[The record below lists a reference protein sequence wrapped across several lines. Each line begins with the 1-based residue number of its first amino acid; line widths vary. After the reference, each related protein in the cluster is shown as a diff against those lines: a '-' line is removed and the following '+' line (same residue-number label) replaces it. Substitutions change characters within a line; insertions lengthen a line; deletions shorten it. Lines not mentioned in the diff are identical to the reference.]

1 MIRIDYR
8 LLLALALSLMLHLA
22 PLLREIISFAPP
34 PKKPAP
40 MTAQLRPPP
49 AAPQAP
55 LIMPEQAVPQQAAP
69 PSKSSRPQIVQH
81 NPSPTRTNSWQDEV
95 KRQLKK
101 MDERGLFYPA
111 EAIAQGLEGETLVL
125 LITDEGG
132 QVSAARVEQS
142 SGYRILDD
150 AALRAVRSLRSLP
163 ADTPHETL
171 LPVRFRLK

>member
-1 MIRIDYR
+1 MIRTDYR

-22 PLLREIISFAPP
+22 PMLRELISFAPP
-34 PKKPAP
+34 PSKPPP
-40 MTAQLRPPP
+40 MTAQLRPPS

-55 LIMPEQAVPQQAAP
+55 LIMADQAAPQQAATP
-69 PSKSSRPQIVQH
+69 PKPSRAQIVQQEPAVTH
-81 NPSPTRTNSWQDEV
+81 ARNWQDEV

-111 EAIAQGLEGETLVL
+111 DAIAQGLEGETLVL

-132 QVSAARVEQS
+132 QVSAARIEQS
-142 SGYRILDD
+142 SGYHILDE

-163 ADTPHETL
+163 ADTPRESL